1 MSTVK
6 ASDEPT
12 AVVMEYFA
20 RLNAG
25 GNILELF
32 SEDVCCF
39 FPKHSYARGIRE
51 VTQLVMDVV
60 PIYKSI
66 EHDVSKFNFV
76 VQGDTVVVEGAS
88 RGELSEPAGGGTWT
102 ETEGGR
108 FCNVFECSGGK
119 ITRLHYYLDPDYTG
133 RDTARYP
140 WLAGEAKSI
149 G

>member
-1 MSTVK
+1 MPTVK

-32 SEDVCCF
+32 SEDARCF
-39 FPKHSYARGIRE
+39 FPKHSYARGIQE

-60 PIYKSI
+60 PMYKSI

-76 VQGDTVVVEGAS
+76 VQDDIVVVEGAS
-88 RGELSEPAGGGTWT
+88 RGELSESAGGGTWT

-140 WLAGEAKSI
+140 WLTGEAKSI